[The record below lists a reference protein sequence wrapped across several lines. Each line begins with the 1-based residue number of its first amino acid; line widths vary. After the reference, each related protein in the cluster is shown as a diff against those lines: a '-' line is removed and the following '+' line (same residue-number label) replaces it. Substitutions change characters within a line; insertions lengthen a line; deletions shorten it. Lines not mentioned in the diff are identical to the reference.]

1 MQSNSLTLN
10 KFVIYQIC
18 IGLLW
23 PFWSET
29 GKKALAEVRTL
40 AKVRIS
46 TAEYV
51 SGSTQVN
58 KG

>member
-23 PFWSET
+23 PLWSET

>member
-10 KFVIYQIC
+10 KFVIYKIC